1 MHPNVEPFRLYDNN
15 FIWKANL
22 QMATSNPPHDH
33 VHETPKSSS
42 TYTYPFAASP
52 DIIRSNQKDAYF
64 QSVLLENLSTIL
76 RRLYG
81 SRFAH
86 KWDSEARTF
95 TELLYLGLTTFIGN
109 RTLGEEYCDIYQVEN
124 GTQKLPA
131 VGRRAG
137 YILSAVLLPYTL
149 SKVLPSIRSR
159 IRSLIERNLSRPSS
173 NKSSSFSSRFQQ
185 YILDNLSTITSI
197 STSPIFALSI
207 SIFYFTGSYYHLSK
221 RLFGLR
227 YIFSK
232 HLAPS
237 EQRVGYEVLGV
248 LLIFQMIL
256 QGYLHIQNTISATLP
271 NEGSSAM
278 LDDGVEIGLS
288 SAEQKPQQ
296 SGTIPSSSNADTT
309 PRLRISQ
316 TTHTP
321 LPPSEKP
328 RYDLSDTSTL
338 AWLQPQQQR
347 KCTLCLEPMKDP
359 SVTTCGHVFCWTCI
373 LDWVNEKPE
382 CPLCRQGVLGQHV
395 LPLRG

>member
-1 MHPNVEPFRLYDNN
+1 MVVSAPPKDQVHDAPL
-15 FIWKANL
+15 
-22 QMATSNPPHDH
+22 TSP
-33 VHETPKSSS
+33 VTPS
-42 TYTYPFAASP
+42 YTYPFAASP
-52 DIIRSNQKDAYF
+52 DIIRSNQKDTYF
-64 QSVLLENLSTIL
+64 QGVLLEQFSNIL

-86 KWDSEARTF
+86 NWDSEARTF
-95 TELLYLGLTTFIGN
+95 TELLYLGLTTFVGN

-124 GTQKLPA
+124 NDSQKLPA

-149 SKVLPSIRSR
+149 SKALPGLRAR
-159 IRSLIERNLSRPSS
+159 IRLRFEDNLSRTP
-173 NKSSSFSSRFQQ
+173 KSFLRYRLQR
-185 YILDNLSTITSI
+185 YLLENLSSITSI
-197 STSPIFALSI
+197 STSPVYAI
-207 SIFYFTGSYYHLSK
+207 SLAIFYFTGSYYHLSK

-248 LLIFQMIL
+248 LLVLQMIV
-256 QGYLHIQNTISATLP
+256 QAYLHVHSTITTNLP
-271 NEGSSAM
+271 TEGASAM
-278 LDDGVEIGLS
+278 LDDNVEVGLS
-288 SAEQKPQQ
+288 TPNPGQELSY
-296 SGTIPSSSNADTT
+296 STNADSSV
-309 PRLRISQ
+309 LRISQ

-321 LPPSEKP
+321 LSALNQP
-328 RYDLSDTSTL
+328 RYDLSSADTL
-338 AWLQPQQQR
+338 AWLQPKQQR

-373 LDWVNEKPE
+373 LDWIDEKPE
-382 CPLCRQGVLGQHV
+382 CPLCRQGVMGQHV